1 MVALRV
7 AAVALVLNVCA
18 AASAPT
24 NYFTVF
30 CKLDEKQNLECE
42 VDVRGEDSNEQGSC
56 IMKEW
61 EFCGQFT

>member
-18 AASAPT
+18 ATSARK

-42 VDVRGEDSNEQGSC
+42 VDVRKEDSNKPESC
-56 IMKEW
+56 ILKEW
-61 EFCGQFT
+61 DFCGQFT